1 MSDASFVI
9 SRQEKVRLPAVSIR
23 EDRKNMKKYGKE
35 FILEHYKDNTSFH
48 MNIADYLTGQ
58 EELVVGSIDVC
69 MTTRCDLRCKGCGS
83 LMPMYE
89 HPADVELDLILRSL
103 DRFFSVVDRVFRVN
117 VIGGEPFLYPDMA
130 QVIEYLN
137 GKEQVVKVVVPTN
150 GTVMPENP
158 RLYEAL
164 RNPKN
169 HVRISHYESFDKKS
183 GRLLAR
189 LQEEKIDHSVKQ
201 FGADTYL
208 WYDFGGYEDRH
219 RTDQEL
225 AKQYYE
231 CEVEWMSLYRGKLYP
246 CPRAA
251 HSIDLG
257 LQPAEGNFIDII
269 DDKIPLEELKHN
281 LEKFVYETPFYPACG
296 RCDRGTGK
304 CPVIPVAEQ
313 L

>member
-1 MSDASFVI
+1 M
-9 SRQEKVRLPAVSIR
+9 
-23 EDRKNMKKYGKE
+23 NKYGKE

-48 MNIADYLTGQ
+48 MNIADYLTGD
-58 EELVVGSIDVC
+58 EELVVGSLDVC

-89 HPADVELDLILRSL
+89 HPKDVEIELILHSL

-117 VIGGEPFLYPDMA
+117 VIGGEPFVYPHMD

-137 GKEQVVKVVVPTN
+137 GKDQVVSVVVPTN

-169 HVRISHYESFDKKS
+169 HVRISHYEAYDKKS
-183 GRLLAR
+183 GKLLERLKK
-189 LQEEKIDHSVKQ
+189 ENIYHTVKQ
-201 FGADTYL
+201 FGENTYL
-208 WYDFGGYEDRH
+208 WYDFGGYEDRG
-219 RTDQEL
+219 RSDDEL
-225 AKQYYE
+225 EKQYHT

-257 LQPAEGNFIDII
+257 FQPAEGNYIEIANEDIS
-269 DDKIPLEELKHN
+269 PEELKRN
-281 LEKFVYETPFYPACG
+281 LEKFVYETRFYPSCN
-296 RCDRGTGK
+296 RCDRGTGT

>member
-1 MSDASFVI
+1 MG
-9 SRQEKVRLPAVSIR
+9 
-23 EDRKNMKKYGKE
+23 KYGKE

-48 MNIADYLTGQ
+48 MNIADYLTGE

-69 MTTRCDLRCKGCGS
+69 MTTRCDLKCKGCGS

-89 HPADVELDLILRSL
+89 HPEDVELSLILHSL
-103 DRFFSVVDRVFRVN
+103 DRFFRVVDRVFRVN
-117 VIGGEPFLYPDMA
+117 VIGGEPFLYPHMEE
-130 QVIEYLN
+130 VIEYFN
-137 GKEQVVKVVVPTN
+137 NKEQVVRVVVPTN
-150 GTVMPENP
+150 GTVMPDNS
-158 RLYEAL
+158 RLYESL

-169 HVRISHYESFDKKS
+169 HVRISHYQSFDKKS
-183 GRLLAR
+183 GKLLAR
-189 LQEEKIDHSVKQ
+189 LKEENIDHSVKE
-201 FGADTYL
+201 FGTNTFL
-208 WYDFGGYEDRH
+208 WYDFGDYKDRK
-219 RTDQEL
+219 RTAEEL

-257 LQPAEGNFIDII
+257 FQPAEGNFVDVA
-269 DDKIPLEELKHN
+269 DDSIPLEELKCN
-281 LEKFVYETPFYPACG
+281 LEKFVYETAFYPACN
-296 RCDRGTGK
+296 RCDRGSGH

>member
-1 MSDASFVI
+1 M
-9 SRQEKVRLPAVSIR
+9 R
-23 EDRKNMKKYGKE
+23 KYGKE

-48 MNIADYLTGQ
+48 MNIEDCLTGE

-69 MTTRCDLRCKGCGS
+69 MTTRCDLKCKGCGS
-83 LMPMYE
+83 LMPMYA
-89 HPADVELDLILRSL
+89 HPKDVEIDLILHSL
-103 DRFFSVVDRVFRVN
+103 DRFFDVVDRVFRLN
-117 VIGGEPFLYPDMA
+117 VIGGEPFLYPHMD
-130 QVIEYLN
+130 QVIDYLN
-137 GKEQVVKVVVPTN
+137 KRDEVVKVVVPTN

-158 RLYEAL
+158 KLYEVL

-169 HVRISHYESFDKKS
+169 HVRISHYEAFDKKA
-183 GRLLAR
+183 GKLLAR
-189 LQEEKIDHSVKQ
+189 LEKEKIDHSVKI
-201 FGADTYL
+201 FGKDTYL
-208 WYDFGGYEDRH
+208 WYDFGDYELRNRSD
-219 RTDQEL
+219 DEL
-225 AKQYYE
+225 STQYYE

-257 LQPAEGNFIDII
+257 LQPAEGNYIEIADENV
-269 DDKIPLEELKHN
+269 PLEELKAN
-281 LEKFVYETPFYPACG
+281 LERFVYETPFYPACN

>member
-1 MSDASFVI
+1 MA
-9 SRQEKVRLPAVSIR
+9 
-23 EDRKNMKKYGKE
+23 KYGKD

-48 MNIADYLTGQ
+48 MNIEDYLTGD

-69 MTTRCDLRCKGCGS
+69 MTTRCDLKCKGCGS
-83 LMPMYE
+83 LMPMYS
-89 HPADVELDLILRSL
+89 HPKDVEIDLILHSL

-117 VIGGEPFLYPDMA
+117 VIGGEPFLYPNMD
-130 QVIEYLN
+130 QVIDYLN
-137 GKEQVVKVVVPTN
+137 KRDEVIKVVVPTN
-150 GTVMPENP
+150 GTVVPDNP
-158 RLYEAL
+158 KLYEAL

-169 HVRISHYESFDKKS
+169 HVRISHYEAFDKKA
-183 GRLLAR
+183 GKLLAR
-189 LQEEKIDHSVKQ
+189 LQEEKIDHSVKV
-201 FGADTYL
+201 FGKDTYL
-208 WYDFGGYEDRH
+208 WYDFGNYELRN
-219 RTDQEL
+219 RNEKEL
-225 AKQYYE
+225 AAQFYE

-257 LQPAEGNFIDII
+257 LQPAEGNYIEIADESVTL
-269 DDKIPLEELKHN
+269 DELKAN
-281 LEKFVYETPFYPACG
+281 LEKFVYETSFYPACN

>member
-1 MSDASFVI
+1 
-9 SRQEKVRLPAVSIR
+9 
-23 EDRKNMKKYGKE
+23 MKKYGKE
-35 FILEHYKDNTSFH
+35 YILEHYKDNTSFH
-48 MNIADYLTGQ
+48 MNIADHLTGD

-69 MTTRCDLRCKGCGS
+69 MTTKCDLRCKGCGS

-89 HPADVELDLILRSL
+89 HPQDVEIELILNSL
-103 DRFFSVVDRVFRVN
+103 DKFFSVVDRVFRVN
-117 VIGGEPFLYPDMA
+117 VIGGEPFIYPHMD

-137 GKEQVVKVVVPTN
+137 KKEQVVSVVVPTN
-150 GTVMPENP
+150 GTVMPDNP

-169 HVRISHYESFDKKS
+169 HVRISHYEAYDKRS
-183 GRLLAR
+183 GKLLERLR
-189 LQEEKIDHSVKQ
+189 KENIYYTVKQ
-201 FGADTYL
+201 FGENTYL
-208 WYDFGGYEDRH
+208 WYDFGGYEDRG
-219 RTDQEL
+219 RSADEL
-225 AKQYYE
+225 AKQYHA

-257 LQPAEGNFIDII
+257 LQPAEGNYVEIASDEISL
-269 DDKIPLEELKHN
+269 DELKKN
-281 LEKFVYETPFYPACG
+281 LEKFVYETKFYPSCN
-296 RCDRGTGK
+296 RCDRGTCT

>member
-1 MSDASFVI
+1 M
-9 SRQEKVRLPAVSIR
+9 
-23 EDRKNMKKYGKE
+23 NKYGKE

-48 MNIADYLTGQ
+48 MNIADYLTGN

-89 HPADVELDLILRSL
+89 HPKDVEIELILHSF

-117 VIGGEPFLYPDMA
+117 VIGGEPFVYPHMD

-137 GKEQVVKVVVPTN
+137 GKDQVVSVVVPTN

-169 HVRISHYESFDKKS
+169 HVRISHYEAYDKKS
-183 GRLLAR
+183 GKLLERLKK
-189 LQEEKIDHSVKQ
+189 ENIYHTVKK
-201 FGADTYL
+201 FGKNTYL
-208 WYDFGGYEDRH
+208 WYDFGGYEDRG
-219 RTDQEL
+219 RSDDEL
-225 AKQYYE
+225 AKQYHA

-251 HSIDLG
+251 HSIDLEF
-257 LQPAEGNFIDII
+257 QPAEGNYIEIANEDIS
-269 DDKIPLEELKHN
+269 LEELKRN
-281 LEKFVYETPFYPACG
+281 LDKFVYETRFYPSCN
-296 RCDRGTGK
+296 RCDRGTGT

>member
-1 MSDASFVI
+1 
-9 SRQEKVRLPAVSIR
+9 
-23 EDRKNMKKYGKE
+23 MKKYGKE
-35 FILEHYKDNTSFH
+35 FILEHYRDNTSFH
-48 MNIADYLTGQ
+48 MNIADYLTGD

-83 LMPMYE
+83 LMPMYK
-89 HPADVELDLILRSL
+89 HPKDVEIELILHSL

-117 VIGGEPFLYPDMA
+117 VIGGEPFVYPHMDR
-130 QVIEYLN
+130 VIEYLN
-137 GKEQVVKVVVPTN
+137 GKDQVVSVVVPTN

-169 HVRISHYESFDKKS
+169 HVRISHYEAYDKKS
-183 GRLLAR
+183 GKLLERLK
-189 LQEEKIDHSVKQ
+189 EENIYHTVKQ
-201 FGADTYL
+201 FGANTYL
-208 WYDFGGYEDRH
+208 WYDFGGYEDRG
-219 RTDQEL
+219 RSDDEL
-225 AKQYYE
+225 AIQYHT

-257 LQPAEGNFIDII
+257 FQPAEGNYIEIANEEI
-269 DDKIPLEELKHN
+269 SLEELKKN
-281 LEKFVYETPFYPACG
+281 LEQFVYETKFYPACN

>member
-1 MSDASFVI
+1 MMA
-9 SRQEKVRLPAVSIR
+9 
-23 EDRKNMKKYGKE
+23 KYGKE

-48 MNIADYLTGQ
+48 MNIADYLTGD

-69 MTTRCDLRCKGCGS
+69 MTTRCDLKCKGCGS
-83 LMPMYE
+83 LMPMYS
-89 HPADVELDLILRSL
+89 HPKDVEIDLIIHSL

-117 VIGGEPFLYPDMA
+117 VIGGEPFLYPHMD
-130 QVIEYLN
+130 QIIEYLN
-137 GKEQVVKVVVPTN
+137 DKDEVVKVVVPTN
-150 GTVMPENP
+150 GTVVPENP

-169 HVRISHYESFDKKS
+169 HVRISHYEAFDKKA
-183 GRLLAR
+183 GKLLAR
-189 LQEEKIDHSVKQ
+189 LEEEKIDHSVKF
-201 FGADTYL
+201 FGKDTYL
-208 WYDFGGYEDRH
+208 WYDFGDYQLRNRSSE
-219 RTDQEL
+219 EL
-225 AKQYYE
+225 ARQFYE

-257 LQPAEGNFIDII
+257 FQPAEGNYIEIADESVS
-269 DDKIPLEELKHN
+269 LEELKAN
-281 LEKFVYETPFYPACG
+281 LEKFVYETAFYPACN

>member
-1 MSDASFVI
+1 MA
-9 SRQEKVRLPAVSIR
+9 
-23 EDRKNMKKYGKE
+23 KYGKD

-48 MNIADYLTGQ
+48 MNIEDYLTGD

-69 MTTRCDLRCKGCGS
+69 MTTRCDLKCKGCGS
-83 LMPMYE
+83 LMPMYS
-89 HPADVELDLILRSL
+89 HPKDVEIDLILHSL

-117 VIGGEPFLYPDMA
+117 VIGGEPFLYPNMD
-130 QVIEYLN
+130 QVIDYLN
-137 GKEQVVKVVVPTN
+137 NRDEVIKVVVPTN
-150 GTVMPENP
+150 GTVVPENP
-158 RLYEAL
+158 KLYETL

-169 HVRISHYESFDKKS
+169 HVRISHYEAFDKKA
-183 GRLLAR
+183 GKLLTR
-189 LQEEKIDHSVKQ
+189 LQEEKIDHSIKV
-201 FGADTYL
+201 FGKDTYL
-208 WYDFGGYEDRH
+208 WYDFGDYELRN
-219 RTDQEL
+219 RNEEEL
-225 AKQYYE
+225 AAQFYE

-257 LQPAEGNFIDII
+257 LQPAEGNYIEIVDESVTL
-269 DDKIPLEELKHN
+269 DELKVN
-281 LEKFVYETPFYPACG
+281 LEKFVYETSFYPACN

>member
-1 MSDASFVI
+1 
-9 SRQEKVRLPAVSIR
+9 
-23 EDRKNMKKYGKE
+23 MKKYGKD
-35 FILEHYKDNTSFH
+35 FVLEHYKNNTSFH
-48 MNIADYLTGQ
+48 MNIEDYLTGD

-89 HPADVELDLILRSL
+89 HPKDVEIDLILHSL

-117 VIGGEPFLYPDMA
+117 VIGGEPFLYPHMD
-130 QVIEYLN
+130 QIIEYLN
-137 GKEQVVKVVVPTN
+137 EKEEVVKVVVPTN
-150 GTVMPENP
+150 GTIMPENP

-169 HVRISHYESFDKKS
+169 HIRISHYESFDKKAGKLLS
-183 GRLLAR
+183 RL
-189 LQEEKIDHSVKQ
+189 EKENIDYSVKQ
-201 FGADTYL
+201 FGKDTYL
-208 WYDFGGYEDRH
+208 WYDFGGYELRN
-219 RTDQEL
+219 RTDEEL

-231 CEVEWMSLYRGKLYP
+231 CEVEWMSLFRGKLYP

-257 LQPAEGNFIDII
+257 LQPSEGNYIDIA
-269 DDKIPLEELKHN
+269 DDSISLKDLKCN
-281 LEKFVYETPFYPACG
+281 FEKFVYEMKSYPACN

>member
-1 MSDASFVI
+1 MT
-9 SRQEKVRLPAVSIR
+9 
-23 EDRKNMKKYGKE
+23 KYGKE

-48 MNIADYLTGQ
+48 MDISKHLTGK

-83 LMPMYE
+83 LMPMYP
-89 HPADVELDLILRSL
+89 HPKDVEIDLIIKSL
-103 DRFFSVVDRVFRVN
+103 DRFFGVVDRVFRVN
-117 VIGGEPFLYPDMA
+117 VIGGEPFLYPHMD

-137 GKEQVVKVVVPTN
+137 SRDEVVKVVVPTN

-169 HVRISHYESFDKKS
+169 HVRISHYEAFDKKA
-183 GRLLAR
+183 GGLLAR
-189 LQEEKIDHSVKQ
+189 LETENIDHSVKI
-201 FGADTYL
+201 FGKDTYL
-208 WYDFGGYEDRH
+208 WYDFGDYSIRNREKK
-219 RTDQEL
+219 EL
-225 AKQYYE
+225 ARQYHS

-257 LQPAEGNFIDII
+257 LQPAEGNYVEIADENIS
-269 DDKIPLEELKHN
+269 LENLKKN
-281 LEKFVYETPFYPACG
+281 LEKFVYETSFYPACN

>member
-1 MSDASFVI
+1 M
-9 SRQEKVRLPAVSIR
+9 R
-23 EDRKNMKKYGKE
+23 KYGKE
-35 FILEHYKDNTSFH
+35 FILKHYKDNTSFH
-48 MNIADYLTGQ
+48 MNIADHLTGD

-89 HPADVELDLILRSL
+89 HPRDVEIELILHSL

-117 VIGGEPFLYPDMA
+117 VIGGEPFIYPHMD

-137 GKEQVVKVVVPTN
+137 GKDQVVSVVVPTN
-150 GTVMPENP
+150 GTVMPENL

-169 HVRISHYESFDKKS
+169 HVRISHYEAYDKKS
-183 GRLLAR
+183 GKLLERLKK
-189 LQEEKIDHSVKQ
+189 ENIYHTVKQ
-201 FGADTYL
+201 FGENTYL
-208 WYDFGGYEDRH
+208 WYDFGGYEDRG
-219 RTDQEL
+219 RSAEEL
-225 AKQYYE
+225 AKQYHT

-257 LQPAEGNFIDII
+257 FQPAEGNYIEIANDDIS
-269 DDKIPLEELKHN
+269 LEELKEN
-281 LEKFVYETPFYPACG
+281 LEKFVYETKFYPACN
-296 RCDRGTGK
+296 RCDRGTGT

>member
-1 MSDASFVI
+1 MS
-9 SRQEKVRLPAVSIR
+9 
-23 EDRKNMKKYGKE
+23 KYGKD

-48 MNIADYLTGQ
+48 MNIADYLTGE

-69 MTTRCDLRCKGCGS
+69 MTTRCDLKCKGCGS

-89 HPADVELDLILRSL
+89 HPKDVEIDLIIHSL

-117 VIGGEPFLYPDMA
+117 VIGGEPFLYPHMDEI
-130 QVIEYLN
+130 IEYLN
-137 GKEQVVKVVVPTN
+137 GKDEVVKVVVPTN
-150 GTVMPENP
+150 GTVCPENP

-169 HVRISHYESFDKKS
+169 HVRISHYEAFDTKAGKLLS
-183 GRLLAR
+183 RLK
-189 LQEEKIDHSVKQ
+189 EEKIDHSVKQ
-201 FGADTYL
+201 FGKDTYL
-208 WYDFGGYEDRH
+208 WYDFGDYELRN
-219 RTDQEL
+219 RSEEEL
-225 AKQYYE
+225 EKQFYE
-231 CEVEWMSLYRGKLYP
+231 CEVEWMSLFRGRLYP

-257 LQPAEGNFIDII
+257 LQPGEGNSIDIANDGI
-269 DDKIPLEELKHN
+269 SLDELKTN
-281 LEKFVYETPFYPACG
+281 LEKFVYETKFYPACN

>member
-1 MSDASFVI
+1 MMA
-9 SRQEKVRLPAVSIR
+9 
-23 EDRKNMKKYGKE
+23 KYGKE

-48 MNIADYLTGQ
+48 MNIADYLTGD

-69 MTTRCDLRCKGCGS
+69 MTTRCDLKCKGCGS
-83 LMPMYE
+83 LMPMYS
-89 HPADVELDLILRSL
+89 HPKDVEIDLIIHSL

-117 VIGGEPFLYPDMA
+117 VIGGEPFLYPHMD
-130 QVIEYLN
+130 QIIEYLN
-137 GKEQVVKVVVPTN
+137 DKDEVVKVVVPTN
-150 GTVMPENP
+150 GTVVPENP

-169 HVRISHYESFDKKS
+169 HVRISHYEAFDKKA
-183 GRLLAR
+183 GKLLAR
-189 LQEEKIDHSVKQ
+189 LEEEKIDYSVKF
-201 FGADTYL
+201 FGKDTYL
-208 WYDFGGYEDRH
+208 WYDFGDYQLRNRSSE
-219 RTDQEL
+219 EL
-225 AKQYYE
+225 ARQFYE

-257 LQPAEGNFIDII
+257 FQPAEGNYIEIADESVS
-269 DDKIPLEELKHN
+269 LEELKAN
-281 LEKFVYETPFYPACG
+281 LEKFVYETAFYPACN

>member
-1 MSDASFVI
+1 
-9 SRQEKVRLPAVSIR
+9 
-23 EDRKNMKKYGKE
+23 MKKYGKE

-48 MNIADYLTGQ
+48 MNIADHLTGD

-83 LMPMYE
+83 LMPMYG
-89 HPADVELDLILRSL
+89 HPKDVEIELILHSL

-117 VIGGEPFLYPDMA
+117 VIGGEPFLYPHMD

-137 GKEQVVKVVVPTN
+137 GKDQVVSVVVPTN

-169 HVRISHYESFDKKS
+169 HVRISHYEAYDKKA
-183 GRLLAR
+183 GKLLAR
-189 LQEEKIDHSVKQ
+189 LQKENIYHTVKQ
-201 FGADTYL
+201 FGENTYL
-208 WYDFGGYEDRH
+208 WYDFGGYEYRG
-219 RTDQEL
+219 RSACEL
-225 AKQYYE
+225 AKQYHA

-257 LQPAEGNFIDII
+257 FQPAEGNYIEIANEDIS
-269 DDKIPLEELKHN
+269 LEELKKN
-281 LEKFVYETPFYPACG
+281 LEKFVYETKFYPACN
-296 RCDRGTGK
+296 RCDRGTGN

>member
-1 MSDASFVI
+1 
-9 SRQEKVRLPAVSIR
+9 
-23 EDRKNMKKYGKE
+23 MKKYGKE
-35 FILEHYKDNTSFH
+35 FVLEHYRDNTSFH
-48 MNIADYLTGQ
+48 MNIADYLTGD

-83 LMPMYE
+83 LMPMYK
-89 HPADVELDLILRSL
+89 HPKDVEIELILHSL

-117 VIGGEPFLYPDMA
+117 VIGGEPFVYPHMDR
-130 QVIEYLN
+130 VIEYLN
-137 GKEQVVKVVVPTN
+137 GKDQVVSVVVPTN

-169 HVRISHYESFDKKS
+169 HVRISHYEAYDKKS
-183 GRLLAR
+183 GKLLERLK
-189 LQEEKIDHSVKQ
+189 EENIYHTVKQ
-201 FGADTYL
+201 FGANTYL
-208 WYDFGGYEDRH
+208 WYDFGGYEDRG
-219 RTDQEL
+219 RSDDEL
-225 AKQYYE
+225 AKQYHT

-257 LQPAEGNFIDII
+257 FQPAEGNYIEIANEEI
-269 DDKIPLEELKHN
+269 SLEELKKN
-281 LEKFVYETPFYPACG
+281 LEQFVYETKFYPACN

>member
-1 MSDASFVI
+1 
-9 SRQEKVRLPAVSIR
+9 
-23 EDRKNMKKYGKE
+23 MKKYGRE
-35 FILEHYKDNTSFH
+35 FILEHYKNNTSFH
-48 MNIADYLTGQ
+48 MNIADYLTGD

-89 HPADVELDLILRSL
+89 HPKDVEIEIILHSL

-117 VIGGEPFLYPDMA
+117 VIGGEPFLYPHMD

-137 GKEQVVKVVVPTN
+137 RKDQVVSVVVPTN

-169 HVRISHYESFDKKS
+169 HVRISHYEAYDKKS
-183 GRLLAR
+183 GKLLERLKK
-189 LQEEKIDHSVKQ
+189 ENIYHTVKQ
-201 FGADTYL
+201 FGEKTYL
-208 WYDFGGYEDRH
+208 WYDFGDYEDRG
-219 RTDQEL
+219 RSDDEL
-225 AKQYYE
+225 VKQYQA

-257 LQPAEGNFIDII
+257 FQPAEGNYIEIANDEISI
-269 DDKIPLEELKHN
+269 EELKKN
-281 LEKFVYETPFYPACG
+281 LEQFVYERKFYPSCN
-296 RCDRGTGK
+296 RCDRGTGA